1 MGRRKKDVAQTG
13 GKSKT
18 DAARMRK
25 HYLIKKYRSNTISPE
40 EIEELAQVEEDLAQ
54 YHKAPLKTV

>member
-1 MGRRKKDVAQTG
+1 MGKTKKG

-25 HYLIKKYRSNTISPE
+25 HYLRTKLRKNTISPE
-40 EIEELAQVEEDLAQ
+40 EIEELSQVEEDIAQ
-54 YHKAPLKTV
+54 YHKAPFKTV